1 MSSRVNANSTAT
13 NVASKLLGFSIYRLP
28 KYLKDEIYEYKDQH
42 PQIRELLDTR
52 TGEQI
57 LHENSMFDIC
67 RTNGEQLT
75 FVIGK
80 LQSDPL
86 AFKVAVS
93 YCKFVDGIFAF
104 DKF

>member
-1 MSSRVNANSTAT
+1 VNATTT
-13 NVASKLLGFSIYRLP
+13 NVATKLLGFSIYRLP

-67 RTNGEQLT
+67 RNNGEQLA

-80 LQSDPL
+80 LQSDSAL
-86 AFKVAVS
+86 LKVAVS
-93 YCKFVDGIFAF
+93 YCKFVDDIFAF